1 MKRNIKTYL
10 TDALWIAVGCFILAL
25 GINLF
30 LAPNKISSGGISSIG
45 TVLLHLFG
53 IRISLTNIV
62 ANAVLFF
69 FGFRYLGKY
78 AVVKTV
84 EGIAFFSLSLEIV
97 SLLPIYAEDMMMAT
111 LIGGALVGLGVGL
124 VVRKDGS
131 TGGSDFAA
139 LILKRFFPHISL
151 AHLILIMD
159 CAVVVLAGII
169 FRSVSITFYS
179 LIAMYV
185 SSKITDAIVT
195 LGDSA
200 KEVRIFSA
208 QTEKI
213 ASEIM
218 ERFERG
224 VTGIYGKGMYSGKES
239 MNLLCVVSPKELPAL
254 IHTVKEIDP
263 TSFIIINDAKEV
275 LGEGFKENSP
285 YQIIKNKNK
294 K

>member
-1 MKRNIKTYL
+1 MKRNIKKYL
-10 TDALWIAVGCFILAL
+10 LDAFWIAVGCFILAL

-30 LAPNKISSGGISSIG
+30 LAPNKISSGGVSSIG

-62 ANAVLFF
+62 ANAILFF

-78 AVVKTV
+78 AVVKTI
-84 EGIAFFSLSLEIV
+84 EGIALFSLSLEVV
-97 SLLPIYAEDMMMAT
+97 SLLPIYTEDLIMAT
-111 LIGGALVGLGVGL
+111 IIGGALVGLGVGL

-131 TGGSDFAA
+131 TGGSDFSA

-151 AHLILIMD
+151 AHLILILD
-159 CAVVVLAGII
+159 CAVVAFAGII
-169 FRSVSITFYS
+169 FKSISITFYS

-185 SSKITDAIVT
+185 SSKITDTIVT

-200 KEVRIFSA
+200 KEVRIFSS
-208 QTEKI
+208 QVDRI
-213 ASEIM
+213 AKEIM

-224 VTGIYGKGMYSGKES
+224 VTAIYGKGMYSGKDS
-239 MNLLCVVSPKELPAL
+239 INLLCVVSPKELPAL
-254 IHTVKEIDP
+254 VHTIKEIDP
-263 TSFIIINDAKEV
+263 ASFIIINDAKEV
-275 LGEGFKENSP
+275 LGEGFKEQSP
-285 YQIIKNKNK
+285 YQIVKNK